1 MVKVIKENEHALVI
15 ATDHGE
21 VEMYMSDINS
31 LIEELSK
38 MRDYEAYKN
47 KPMPTLSEMRASKGK
62 CTCESFEEHIERRG
76 FRDPIRTGGNTNG

>member
-1 MVKVIKENEHALVI
+1 MIKVQQIGESVTLHINHMVVTFPKSEI
-15 ATDHGE
+15 DH
-21 VEMYMSDINS
+21 